1 MQIYGF
7 QALATAYLHKYYM
20 DNFNLKITRK
30 SFPAFTQNHYI
41 CNMRQKIGDWFLDV
55 AKYILTAVL
64 LSSMFND
71 MKNPFVFAGVI
82 FAFIAA
88 FGIGIYLNK
97 KSGEKNNGN
106 N

>member
-1 MQIYGF
+1 M
-7 QALATAYLHKYYM
+7 K
-20 DNFNLKITRK
+20 R
-30 SFPAFTQNHYI
+30 
-41 CNMRQKIGDWFLDV
+41 KIGDWFLDV

-64 LSSMFND
+64 LSSMFSD

-82 FAFIAA
+82 CAFIVA

-97 KSGEKNNGN
+97 RAGGENNGN

>member
-1 MQIYGF
+1 
-7 QALATAYLHKYYM
+7 
-20 DNFNLKITRK
+20 
-30 SFPAFTQNHYI
+30 
-41 CNMRQKIGDWFLDV
+41 
-55 AKYILTAVL
+55 
-64 LSSMFND
+64 MFSD

-82 FAFIAA
+82 CAFIAA